1 MTLELEEHPMK
12 TVRRRP
18 NVPHTTRPE
27 VSGPCHVVLRICRGL
42 PWLRTPKTYRVLE
55 RCFRK
60 CKEKKGFAIVE
71 YSVQR
76 DHLHL
81 IVEASNRRK
90 LTRGMQGLAI
100 CVAKALNRFWRRRIG
115 RVFDDRYFARALE
128 TWKQVQR
135 AVRYVVLNAKK
146 HGTWNSNDRPDP
158 FSSGQWVTR
167 WNTIHDFRRPLRRPP
182 VARANHQWL
191 HFIGYRL
198 LDLAGVPGRR
208 DWDPEEPVESVLAS

>member
-1 MTLELEEHPMK
+1 M
-12 TVRRRP
+12 
-18 NVPHTTRPE
+18 
-27 VSGPCHVVLRICRGL
+27 LRICRGL

-71 YSVQR
+71 YSVQG

-100 CVAKALNRFWRRRIG
+100 CVAKNLNRYWRRRIG
-115 RVFDDRYFARALE
+115 RVFDDRYFARALA
-128 TWKQVQR
+128 TVKHVQR
-135 AVRYVVLNAKK
+135 ALRYVLLNAKK
-146 HGTWNSNDRPDP
+146 HGTWRSNDRPDP
-158 FSSGQWVTR
+158 FSSGPWVLR
-167 WNTIHDFRRPLRRPP
+167 WDGRELLRRPLRCSP
-182 VARANHQWL
+182 VARSSHDWL
-191 HFIGYRL
+191 CGLGLGYRFL
-198 LDLAGVPGRR
+198 SLADVPGKR